1 MSAVLFWERQAE
13 AECMSSMLLAL
24 WLESFEKHCWH
35 AVDFHRILAFAKL
48 IRLQTHPSRLYARKH

>member
-1 MSAVLFWERQAE
+1 
-13 AECMSSMLLAL
+13 MSSMLLAL
-24 WLESFEKHCWH
+24 WLESFGKHCWH